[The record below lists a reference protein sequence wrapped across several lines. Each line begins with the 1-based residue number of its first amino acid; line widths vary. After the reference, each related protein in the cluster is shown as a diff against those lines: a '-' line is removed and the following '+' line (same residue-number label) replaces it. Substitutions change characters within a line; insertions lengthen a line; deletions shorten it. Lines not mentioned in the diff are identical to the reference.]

1 MSDRLEAVLELTAR
15 LSDLVTEEIRLL
27 EAREPHKLSGHEDER
42 TRLSML
48 YAREMQALKADR
60 DAVRAAGDERLARLR
75 DETAAFNE
83 MLDRHRGLVAR
94 MRKVTEGIIR
104 TIADEAA
111 AQRAPVTTY
120 GASGVAAPSGPA
132 SIALNK
138 KV

>member
-60 DAVRAAGDERLARLR
+60 DAARAAGDERLARLR

-83 MLDRHRGLVAR
+83 MLDRHRSLVTR

-111 AQRAPVTTY
+111 AQRAPSTTY
-120 GASGVAAPSGPA
+120 GASGVATQTGPA
-132 SIALNK
+132 SIALNQK
-138 KV
+138 I